1 MSAFVALKEKQLS
14 FELVTLDLKVAGELS
29 ERVIAIFRSPARS
42 PHSVHQDFALS
53 ESSAIAEYLEELAP
67 GHNRLLPLGP
77 PAACP
82 RPSTQA
88 WLRSD
93 LLVIR
98 KERPA
103 DLVYFGKK
111 DTRCPTMPGR
121 RRAVCSSSPIDLL
134 EEGAEHLF
142 GDWSIADTDLAI
154 MLNRLVANGDQ
165 VPSRLAAYVRRQ
177 WDRDSVRA
185 WMDIERKAPAI
196 ARKQLPGQSPGALP
210 CKDCRSR
217 NATSPITHAPFAT
230 RRTGT
235 S

>member
-1 MSAFVALKEKQLS
+1 MESTKLKLYVGADFVSAFAMSAFVALKEKQLP
-14 FELVTLDLKVAGELS
+14 FELVTLDLKARENYQANYRNLS
-29 ERVIAIFRSPARS
+29 LTCKIPTLI
-42 PHSVHQDFALS
+42 HQDFALS

-67 GHNRLLPLGP
+67 GHNRLLPLDIKQR
-77 PAACP
+77 ARA
-82 RPSTQA
+82 RQLQA

-103 DLVYFGKK
+103 DLIYFGKK
-111 DTRCPTMPGR
+111 DTSLSDDALA
-121 RRAVCSSSPIDLL
+121 AVDRLFFVADRLL
-134 EEGAEHLF
+134 EGGAEHLF

-185 WMDIERKAPAI
+185 WMDIERAAPAI
-196 ARKQLPGQSPGALP
+196 Q
-210 CKDCRSR
+210 
-217 NATSPITHAPFAT
+217 
-230 RRTGT
+230 
-235 S
+235 